1 MTATAHTAP
10 RPAAVH
16 EMHGRG
22 LDHPSDTWVHNME
35 ATSALLIAFGS
46 LLTFATAA
54 GPLPAAGIVL
64 WAQDCLFPLQFP
76 VFYFASGYLYQRY
89 RSVRTK
95 RAWMANM
102 KREATVLLVPFLTFT
117 VLTLVVNA
125 LTGGGRPLGPLT
137 VLDVLLLDPVEPLG
151 YFPVCLILFAITPTV
166 ASRRNASRLLMAA
179 LGCKIAIVVLLS
191 LPATAPAAERLPWIV
206 QAVAENWIWFAGG
219 MGVSLFRVLPLLRT
233 PEKAWALGAL
243 WVATSVITFGA
254 GWLGE
259 ASYGLLDAIG
269 VVWFA
274 SLFSAAFRSGAQDA
288 LYGFASRYT
297 MALWP
302 LAPLGLKLT
311 IVGLTALGVTAS
323 GAPWLCFAAGLV
335 ACFGLPVLV
344 MALLERVGKLGFLI
358 YPARYLPP
366 APALIE
372 RKGVS

>member
-10 RPAAVH
+10 RPAAAH

-46 LLTFATAA
+46 LLAFATAA
-54 GPLPAAGIVL
+54 GPLPAAGIVQ

-95 RAWMANM
+95 RAWAANM
-102 KREATVLLVPFLTFT
+102 KREAIVLLVPFLTFA
-117 VLTLVVNA
+117 VLTLAVNA
-125 LTGGGRPLGPLT
+125 VTGGGRPLGPLT
-137 VLDVLLLDPVEPLG
+137 ILDMLLLNPVEPLG
-151 YFPVCLILFAITPTV
+151 YFPVCLILFAITPTA

-191 LPATAPAAERLPWIV
+191 LPATAPTAERLPWIV

-269 VVWFA
+269 VIWFA

-288 LYGFASRYT
+288 LYGFASRS
-297 MALWP
+297 P
-302 LAPLGLKLT
+302 
-311 IVGLTALGVTAS
+311 VALGAPRPQADHRRPHGPGDHS
-323 GAPWLCFAAGLV
+323 IGRALALLRRGARGLLRVAGAGHGPAGARREARVPHLPGPLPAAGPGPHRAEGREL
-335 ACFGLPVLV
+335 
-344 MALLERVGKLGFLI
+344 R
-358 YPARYLPP
+358 
-366 APALIE
+366 
-372 RKGVS
+372 

>member
-10 RPAAVH
+10 RPAAAH

-46 LLTFATAA
+46 LLAFATAA
-54 GPLPAAGIVL
+54 GPLPEAGIVQ

-95 RAWMANM
+95 RAWAANM
-102 KREATVLLVPFLTFT
+102 KREAIVLLVPFLTFA
-117 VLTLVVNA
+117 VLTLAVNA
-125 LTGGGRPLGPLT
+125 VTGGGRPLGPLT
-137 VLDVLLLDPVEPLG
+137 ILDMLLLNPVEPLG
-151 YFPVCLILFAITPTV
+151 YFPVCLILFAITPTA

-191 LPATAPAAERLPWIV
+191 LPATAPTAERLPWIV

-269 VVWFA
+269 VIWFA

-311 IVGLTALGVTAS
+311 IVGLTALGITAS

>member
-1 MTATAHTAP
+1 MTATVHTAP

-46 LLTFATAA
+46 LLAFAAAA

-76 VFYFASGYLYQRY
+76 VLYFASGYLYQRY

-95 RAWMANM
+95 RAWVANI

-117 VLTLVVNA
+117 VLTLAVNA
-125 LTGGGRPLGPLT
+125 LTGGGRPLGPLA
-137 VLDVLLLDPVEPLG
+137 VLDVLLLNPVEPLG
-151 YFPVCLILFAITPTV
+151 YFPVCLILFAITPTA
-166 ASRRNASRLLMAA
+166 ASRRNASRLLMTA

-191 LPATAPAAERLPWIV
+191 LPATAPTAERLPWIV

-288 LYGFASRYT
+288 FYGFASRYT

-311 IVGLTALGVTAS
+311 IVGLTALGITAS